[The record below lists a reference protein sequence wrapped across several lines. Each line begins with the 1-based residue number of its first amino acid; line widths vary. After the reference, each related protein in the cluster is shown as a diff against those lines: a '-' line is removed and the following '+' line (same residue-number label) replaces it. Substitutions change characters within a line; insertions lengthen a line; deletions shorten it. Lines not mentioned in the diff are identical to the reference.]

1 MNYRDFNCLYRGTA
15 SDKVLRE
22 KTINVAKNPKYDG
35 YQRGIASVVYKYF
48 NKKSSG
54 GNTLGGAVTRAPS
67 ETLVTR
73 NKSS

>member
-1 MNYRDFNCLYRGTA
+1 MTYRDFNDFHRGTA

-22 KTINVAKNPKYDG
+22 KATNIAKNPKYDA
-35 YQRGIASVVYKYF
+35 YQRRIASVVYKYF

-54 GNTLGGAVTRAPS
+54 GNTLGGAATRASS
-67 ETLVTR
+67 ENLATR